1 MSKSKGQQLPQ
12 IAAGLGH
19 ANVGW
24 YSVVLHGLTTGGEC
38 TCGNNL
44 CDTPCKHPLT
54 EHGDKDASTKTSVIW
69 EWFHQRPDANIGIV
83 LEPSNLV
90 DIAPD
95 SLDWLG
101 RFQQRGLPRTAT
113 FRSGGGEG
121 HQHHLYRRPDGCP
134 AYRLCRS
141 GEYDIMSAG
150 YCVVPPSRHKS
161 GRQYEWI
168 IPPDEFPQGLP
179 PAPDWAVAMLQQ
191 AADKAPK
198 ANPGTGVGD
207 GPPVRLSTVGLAY
220 WHGERVKEKPD
231 GITDRSA
238 TLFGIGGFL
247 AEAGASERTI
257 VDAIENRDV
266 ALGFSKYTD
275 RRDRSEY
282 QRIAA
287 KALQP
292 PVGCHVLSGFHAWN
306 LTSAL

>member
-1 MSKSKGQQLPQ
+1 MSKSKRQQHPQ
-12 IAAGLGH
+12 VAAGLRH

-24 YSVVLHGLTTGGEC
+24 YSVVLHGLTTGGDC

-54 EHGDKDASTKTSVIW
+54 EHGDKDASIKTSAIW
-69 EWFHQRPDANIGIV
+69 DWFHRWPDANIGIV

-168 IPPDEFPQGLP
+168 IPPGEFPQGLP

-198 ANPGTGVGD
+198 ANPGTGLGD
-207 GPPVRLSTVGLAY
+207 GPPVRLSTVGMAY
-220 WHGERVKEKPD
+220 WHGERVKKKPD

-266 ALGFSKYTD
+266 SLGFSKYTD

-292 PVGCHVLSGFHAWN
+292 PVG
-306 LTSAL
+306 